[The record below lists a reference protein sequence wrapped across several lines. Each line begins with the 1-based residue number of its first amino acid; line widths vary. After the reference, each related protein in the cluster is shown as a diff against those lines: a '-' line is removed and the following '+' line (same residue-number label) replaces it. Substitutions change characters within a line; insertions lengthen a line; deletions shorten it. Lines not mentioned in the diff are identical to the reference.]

1 MIIGENY
8 YSWDPNF
15 IRYKDPEK
23 NEYFG
28 TAIGNTPL
36 EENLAVVDNEADAQ
50 KQVILEQSMAHISE
64 VNELSQKFV
73 ALWAIVAEVEN
84 AMTAYPWQG

>member
-36 EENLAVVDNEADAQ
+36 EENLAVVDNEADTQ
-50 KQVILEQSMAHISE
+50 KAAILEHSAPLISE
-64 VNELSQKFV
+64 ISDLSRPFV
-73 ALWAIVAEVEN
+73 DLWAVVTDVEN
-84 AMTAYPWQG
+84 AMTTYPWQG